1 MRGIVRRDEDPHR
14 EQARD
19 LPAEA
24 AALIDAAAMAHR
36 SLLALITSLAAGT
49 GDGGAILELVAAGA
63 RLGENS
69 ASLRDIA
76 AALEDAAVGQF
87 ALTQAHAAGVAEG
100 IGIAAARA
108 RVPRQGKGRH
118 ASAGWRASPIMTV
131 VKVAVPA
138 AAAGAWGA
146 LKLAASHGRAHVAL
160 TAHTARIAAMTTG
173 GTGVA
178 AVLTV
183 AAVHTMSPVAAH
195 PGRYAGPSPSAPAA
209 SAWSASRMSSSPPA
223 TPVAHGRAD
232 ANRAGPVGI
241 VPPAPWSPSPSPSL
255 SPSPVLTPAP
265 VAGTLSADV
274 TQFALPGADGNYGGT
289 VNLSALGGPVT
300 WHVIPSG
307 PVVISGARSGLLAPG
322 QQSYALA
329 FSVDPAAQASAGTA
343 WITFWPGDIRV
354 EITWQALPVPSS
366 SPVVTDTPS
375 DTPSP
380 LPS

>member
-1 MRGIVRRDEDPHR
+1 MRGIVRQDEEPHR
-14 EQARD
+14 GLTRD

-232 ANRAGPVGI
+232 ANRAGPAGI
-241 VPPAPWSPSPSPSL
+241 VPLAPWSPLPSPSL

-265 VAGTLSADV
+265 VTGTLSADV
-274 TQFALPGADGNYGGT
+274 TAADLSSGQQVTITLYANGAPVNWHAWCSDAADVSVSAASGTASPGMPSLLTLTPAPAQDGVPATECHIWPGAIQ
-289 VNLSALGGPVT
+289 VAVT
-300 WHVIPSG
+300 LP
-307 PVVISGARSGLLAPG
+307 
-322 QQSYALA
+322 Q
-329 FSVDPAAQASAGTA
+329 
-343 WITFWPGDIRV
+343 
-354 EITWQALPVPSS
+354 PVPSA
-366 SPVVTDTPS
+366 SPAATDTP
-375 DTPSP
+375 TPG
-380 LPS
+380 PSSS

>member
-1 MRGIVRRDEDPHR
+1 MRTVTRRDEDPHR

-223 TPVAHGRAD
+223 TPVAHGGVD
-232 ANRAGPVGI
+232 ANRAGPAGI
-241 VPPAPWSPSPSPSL
+241 VPLAPWSPSPSPSL

-265 VAGTLSADV
+265 VTGTLSADV
-274 TQFALPGADGNYGGT
+274 TAADLSSGQQVTITLTASGAPAAWGAWCDDKADVLLSATSGTARPGFPSYLTLSLAPQPDEATATTCHVWPGGFRIAVTLPGPP
-289 VNLSALGGPVT
+289 L
-300 WHVIPSG
+300 PS
-307 PVVISGARSGLLAPG
+307 LAP
-322 QQSYALA
+322 
-329 FSVDPAAQASAGTA
+329 
-343 WITFWPGDIRV
+343 
-354 EITWQALPVPSS
+354 
-366 SPVVTDTPS
+366 TPS
-375 DTPSP
+375 DTPAPDPSP
-380 LPS
+380 S